1 MWEGGGGIGCLC
13 GGFKRIRRRMLRCP
27 RLGTN
32 ELKFRII
39 MTKKIIEKIIAI
51 IIISGGGGAD
61 INDKMLILI
70 L

>member
-1 MWEGGGGIGCLC
+1 VGECGREGEELVVFV

-51 IIISGGGGAD
+51 IISGGRGGE
-61 INDKMLILI
+61 NQ
-70 L
+70 